1 MKKTNSVYK
10 NESSYSYDISEERR
24 EEYRITSQKSR
35 LAKLASSLG
44 QTTRIHKKNKP
55 KFNPND
61 LMPQLPRSNLSTL
74 SLFSGG
80 GGLDLGF
87 DRAGFTHEASYELIP
102 ICGETLLS
110 NRPNWKVYSGT
121 EYGDVTKVDWTSYK
135 GKIDVIHGGPPC
147 QPFSIAGSQR
157 GKRDS
162 RNMWG
167 EFNRAVNSIKPRAF
181 VAENVLGL
189 ASAKF
194 EEFVRKEILEELSE
208 YHIQKFVLNSAS
220 FGVPQIRRRV
230 FFVGFR
236 FKKNYLKFKQPEPTH
251 KISNQ
256 LSQDLFE
263 NDKPETI
270 GVRKALGLSNIGYDN
285 LAPTLRS
292 GFTGKR
298 NTTSILNSQ
307 AGQSYWGA
315 LEIWPNGVQISRET
329 ASKFPAENNHFRLS
343 VQDCSLLQGFPED
356 WIFSGA
362 VYQILGQLGNSVCP
376 PVAYAIAKNLL
387 NALEN

>member
-1 MKKTNSVYK
+1 MKKTNNVYK

-24 EEYRITSQKSR
+24 EEYRTTSQKSR
-35 LAKLASSLG
+35 LAKIASSLG
-44 QTTRIHKKNKP
+44 QTVRTHKINKP
-55 KFNPND
+55 KFNSND

-87 DRAGFTHEASYELIP
+87 DKAGFTHEASYELIP
-102 ICGETLLS
+102 ICGETLLA

-121 EYGDVTKVDWTSYK
+121 EQGDVTKVDWSSYK
-135 GKIDVIHGGPPC
+135 GKVDVIHGGPPC

-157 GKRDS
+157 GKSDS

-167 EFNRAVNSIKPRAF
+167 EFNRAVNTIKPRAF

-194 EEFVRKEILEELSE
+194 EEFVRKEILEQLSD
-208 YHIQKFVLNSAS
+208 YHIQKFVLNSAN

-236 FKKNYLKFKQPEPTH
+236 NKKNYSKFIQPEPTH

-263 NDKPETI
+263 KDKPETV
-270 GVRKALGLSNIGYDN
+270 GVRKALGLKSIGYDN

-307 AGQSYWGA
+307 AGQDYWA
-315 LEIWPNGVQISRET
+315 SLEIWPNGVQKSRET
-329 ASKFPAENNHFRLS
+329 ASQFPAENSHFRLS
-343 VQDCSLLQGFPED
+343 VQDCRLLQGFPDD
-356 WIFSGA
+356 WEFSGA

-387 NALEN
+387 HALED